1 MKALINE
8 LLKEEEIGK
17 LAAAVDGGLC
27 PAVISGVSPVHKA
40 AVLASVMENTGLPAC
55 VVCSDDMEAKRF
67 ASDIL
72 TFTGKKAHILTGR
85 EYVF

>member
-17 LAAAVDGGLC
+17 LASAVEGGLC

-40 AVLASVMENTGLPAC
+40 AVLASVMENT
-55 VVCSDDMEAKRF
+55 
-67 ASDIL
+67 
-72 TFTGKKAHILTGR
+72 
-85 EYVF
+85 